1 MGKGP
6 NFSGQQPEQTGFD
19 RDNVVQERSIFCFE
33 KGYVDYSQ
41 ADLVR
46 YTGQLATDF
55 LVLTLYI
62 KL

>member
-1 MGKGP
+1 MGKST

-33 KGYVDYSQ
+33 KGYVDYSH

-46 YTGQLATDF
+46 YAGQLATDF